1 MPQCQSAGDDKADE
15 NADQKENTIRRKR
28 DEKNGD
34 DGKSDQQ
41 RSRPLQP
48 ETKSAFGF
56 GGHRKYSSAIRAIE
70 SLAAFSG
77 GLEMG
82 RIGMPSLFSFA
93 IVSRLGCP
101 ETAAEA

>member
-1 MPQCQSAGDDKADE
+1 E

-70 SLAAFSG
+70 SLAAFFVLVRYCLAVGMSG
-77 GLEMG
+77 DCGGGVMG
-82 RIGMPSLFSFA
+82 ARAALSFSVICGSGPSSA
-93 IVSRLGCP
+93 MAS
-101 ETAAEA
+101 T